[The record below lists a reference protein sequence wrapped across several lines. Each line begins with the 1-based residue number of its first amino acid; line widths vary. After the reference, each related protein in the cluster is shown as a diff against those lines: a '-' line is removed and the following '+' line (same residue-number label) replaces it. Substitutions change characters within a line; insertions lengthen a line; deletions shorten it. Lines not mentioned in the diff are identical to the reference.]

1 MKAFKWIILLAILG
15 GGGWLAWK
23 FYSSKGIAGEA
34 LQLIPDDAI
43 FAIITDDPIGSW
55 KSIAGNKAWSHM
67 VTNEYFASLTSSAN
81 SVDSLIRDNEIL
93 FDLIGSRSLIVSAH
107 MTGTKD
113 YDFLFL
119 VDLQGASGI
128 KFLNE
133 YITTFN
139 TGGFTVKK
147 DKYFDND
154 VLILHDPTDNTN
166 LYVSIPG
173 TFLVMSYTKKVLTN
187 ALDAQL
193 SGATL
198 TKDQLVPVGDGAN
211 SIGKLFLNYRK
222 LPEFMHAYSDGTNEY
237 AYKLSESLVSTNLD
251 LRIDNDLV
259 TAKGYTYVNDS
270 VESYVRTL
278 ATSGKGSTEFFEIA
292 PQRTAFAMG
301 MGFDSFSEFFAKFQ
315 DNIKGDVKEYQ
326 EYRDNMA
333 TVENFLKIDLQK
345 QVIDWIGEEVAFLEL
360 QSAGKGLDTEV
371 AVILKAN
378 NIEKA
383 KKDLEYIERMVRKRT
398 PVKFKAIDH
407 RGYSINYLGMKGMF
421 KILLG
426 KFFARYDKPY
436 YTVLNNFVIF
446 SNHPQTLESMIDD
459 YLDHKTLDRSDDFK
473 SFRRQFEDK
482 SSVFIYVNTPVMFN
496 TMKQVVDTET
506 RSSMDRNK
514 PYITCFRH
522 IGFQLVP
529 DNGKFTTLMAEQFR
543 VMDAPMITK
552 RPGEPETNAYVN
564 DTLTDGSPDIDE
576 EIDDDNSGDEASD
589 PMELPYIYVK
599 NLNAK
604 SYSELYGDSTT
615 VHFKVELKNGFK
627 DGSFTEYYENGKE
640 KMTGKFR
647 RDKRDGQWRLYNE
660 DGDLVMRRVY
670 DNGEVKKE
678 KEVN

>member
-1 MKAFKWIILLAILG
+1 MKIFKWIIFLLVVA

-23 FYSSKGIAGEA
+23 FYSSKGVAGEA

-43 FAIITDDPIGSW
+43 YAIITDDPIATW
-55 KSIAGNKAWSHM
+55 KQVASTEAWSHM
-67 VTNEYFASLTSSAN
+67 VTNEYFASLTASAN
-81 SVDSLIRDNEIL
+81 SLDSLVRDNEML
-93 FDLIGSRSLIVSAH
+93 FDLIGSRSLIMSSH
-107 MTGTKD
+107 MIGTKD

-147 DKYFDND
+147 EKYFDND
-154 VLILHDPTDNTN
+154 LIILHDPADNTN
-166 LYVSIPG
+166 LYISIPG

-198 TKDQLVPVGDGAN
+198 TKEQLIPVGDGAN
-211 SIGKLFLNYRK
+211 SIGKLFLNYKK
-222 LPEFMHAYSDGTNEY
+222 LPELMHAYSDGSNEY
-237 AYKLSESLVSTNLD
+237 AYNLSESLISTNLD
-251 LRIDNDLV
+251 LRIEGDLL

-270 VESYVRTL
+270 VQSYVSTL
-278 ATSGKGSTEFFEIA
+278 ATSGKGPTEFFEIA

-301 MGFDSFSEFFAKFQ
+301 MGFESFSTFFASFQ
-315 DNIKGDVKEYQ
+315 ENIKKDVKEYQ

-333 TVENFLKIDLQK
+333 AVESYLKIDLQK
-345 QVIDWIGEEVAFLEL
+345 QVIDWIGDEVAFLEL

-371 AVILKAN
+371 AIILKAN

-383 KKDLEYIERMVRKRT
+383 KKDLDYIEKMVRKRT
-398 PVKFKAIDH
+398 PVKFKSIDH

-421 KILLG
+421 KVLLG

-459 YLDHKTLDRSDDFK
+459 YLDRKTLDRSAEFK
-473 SFRRQFEDK
+473 LFRRQFDEEG
-482 SSVFIYVNTPVMFN
+482 SVFLYVNTPVMFS
-496 TMKQVVDTET
+496 TMKQMVDAET

-529 DNGKFTTLMAEQFR
+529 DNGKFTTLMAEQFQ
-543 VMDAPMITK
+543 VMDAPLITK
-552 RPGEPETNAYVN
+552 RPGAPEIDLAVN
-564 DTLTDGSPDIDE
+564 DTIETPDE
-576 EIDDDNSGDEASD
+576 EIEILPDEPAD
-589 PMELPYIYVK
+589 AMELPYIYVR

-604 SYSELYGDSTT
+604 SYTGFYDDSTT
-615 VHFKVELKNGFK
+615 VHYKVELKNGFK
-627 DGSFTEYYENGKE
+627 DGSFTEYFQNGEE

-647 RDKRDGQWRLYNE
+647 RDKRDGQWKLYNE